1 MTAFVESCV
10 ETVADSAH
18 AAERRARGRGRPR
31 AANLLRG
38 LKDKKNILI
47 TTHEHPDPDA
57 LASGQGLLR
66 LLEQVLPTAR
76 VNMAIKGRIG
86 GGINEAFV
94 KFSSLKLLEWNEA
107 TFKEYDAIVLLD
119 TQPAFAFSPL
129 PPHVMPTA
137 VIDHHRS
144 RGRK

>member
-18 AAERRARGRGRPR
+18 AAERRARGGGRARG
-31 AANLLRG
+31 AHLLCV
-38 LKDKKNILI
+38 LKNKKKILI
-47 TTHEHPDPDA
+47 TTHEHPHPHA

-94 KFSSLKLLEWNEA
+94 KFSSLKLIEWNEA
-107 TFKEYDAIVLLD
+107 TLKEFDAIVLLD

-137 VIDHHRS
+137 VIDHHRA
-144 RGRK
+144 R